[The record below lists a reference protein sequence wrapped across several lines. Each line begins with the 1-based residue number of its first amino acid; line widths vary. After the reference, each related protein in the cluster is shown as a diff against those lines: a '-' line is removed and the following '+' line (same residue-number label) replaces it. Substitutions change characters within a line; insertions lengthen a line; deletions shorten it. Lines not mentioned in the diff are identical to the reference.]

1 VTRKKYGNNGICLTM
16 KQLVSLF
23 TVIQGRLHHINDG
36 ANVPWKK

>member
-1 VTRKKYGNNGICLTM
+1 M

-36 ANVPWKK
+36 TNAPRKK